1 MLTKE
6 DIESCGHSLM
16 WTWTH
21 THVDRLMWTMT
32 HVDKI
37 RKTWTWIHIN
47 KIRIR
52 KNRRHRL
59 MLPKPQQNTHHKLWT
74 RSKPRHM
81 LLIPLFVT
89 VEYFKGNQV
98 LEKPWCDQVSQL
110 QCQHLSWIYA
120 PEAGRDPLHIH
131 IHNKKLIQQ
140 LHHIHQSQQ
149 TPHHQQN
156 FKKRNK
162 TNLLKII
169 TCLANSLV
177 GKTPVNT
184 KINMKEEDA
193 IKTIP
198 RNDVKR
204 FQNLVKS

>member
-1 MLTKE
+1 MLGHKKNVDMDVNMWTTSYHKTWTWIVLPRNSPKKKKKKLLGMLTKE

-131 IHNKKLIQQ
+131 IHNKKLLGQF
-140 LHHIHQSQQ
+140 SS
-149 TPHHQQN
+149 
-156 FKKRNK
+156 R
-162 TNLLKII
+162 
-169 TCLANSLV
+169 
-177 GKTPVNT
+177 
-184 KINMKEEDA
+184 
-193 IKTIP
+193 
-198 RNDVKR
+198 
-204 FQNLVKS
+204 